1 MDSLRKNE
9 MEIISTVKRFFDI
22 FEKIKNA
29 PSFAEINKGYIMLL
43 IFIPKEAKDAGVGAS
58 VLLGEP
64 GGAALSTAG
73 GGIALGTTVLG
84 GAPLRVGLLIGGII
98 QTSIKIGD
106 KFAFFLRSMVYT

>member
-1 MDSLRKNE
+1 MKWKSFLPSKDFLIYLK
-9 MEIISTVKRFFDI
+9 
-22 FEKIKNA
+22 KIKNA
-29 PSFAEINKGYIMLL
+29 PSFAEINKGYITLL

-58 VLLGEP
+58 VRLGEP
-64 GGAALSTAG
+64 GGAALSTA

-106 KFAFFLRSMVYT
+106 KFAFFLRTRAYT

>member
-1 MDSLRKNE
+1 MKWKSFLPSKDFLIYLK
-9 MEIISTVKRFFDI
+9 
-22 FEKIKNA
+22 KIKNA
-29 PSFAEINKGYIMLL
+29 PSFAEINKDNITLL
-43 IFIPKEAKDAGVGAS
+43 IFTPKEAKDAGVGAS
-58 VLLGEP
+58 VLLGEL